1 MIDRDELYRVIM
13 ETILSELEMH
23 RPKDRLD
30 RLEVTEQI
38 NDVLI
43 ECLSTI
49 NHSGLAVEDAVR
61 EVAELRF
68 SDLSD
73 PRPSQATTYERS
85 SRG

>member
-23 RPKDRLD
+23 RPKDRL
-30 RLEVTEQI
+30 EVAEEI

-61 EVAELRF
+61 EAAELRF
-68 SDLSD
+68 SELIM
-73 PRPSQATTYERS
+73 AE
-85 SRG
+85 